1 MLPFTVDDRNSAYAS
16 YKIKTFGASLK
27 DFRFSKYPRVILKA
41 KEAIPD
47 PAVVGFLVCA
57 LERRPVMTGLI
68 FCDHRHRFPEGLP
81 AHTPPVERWFQY
93 NGYSV
98 VQTRGGG
105 LYVIAHWLYENGAV
119 GPFFSVQ

>member
-1 MLPFTVDDRNSAYAS
+1 MLPTADGQSSGYAS
-16 YKIKTFGASLK
+16 YRIKTFGAGLE

-47 PAVVGFLVCA
+47 PAIVGFLVCA
-57 LERRPVMTGLI
+57 LERPPVMTGLI

-81 AHTPPVERWFQY
+81 AHIPPVERWFEY

>member
-1 MLPFTVDDRNSAYAS
+1 MLPTADGQSSGYAS
-16 YKIKTFGASLK
+16 YRIKTFGAGLE

-47 PAVVGFLVCA
+47 PAIVGFLVCA
-57 LERRPVMTGLI
+57 LERPPVMTGLI

-81 AHTPPVERWFQY
+81 AHTPPVERCFEY